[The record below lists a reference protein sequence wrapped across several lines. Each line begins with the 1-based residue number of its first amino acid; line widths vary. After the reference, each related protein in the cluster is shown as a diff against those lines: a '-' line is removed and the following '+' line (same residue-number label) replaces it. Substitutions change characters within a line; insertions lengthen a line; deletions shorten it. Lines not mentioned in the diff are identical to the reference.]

1 MKIGIIGT
9 RGIPNHYGG
18 FEKFAEHLSV
28 GLVKLGHDVTVYNSH
43 KHPYTQNEYEGVKI
57 IHRFDP
63 EFKIGTA
70 GQFIYDFNCIR
81 NARKQNFDIILQ
93 LGYTSSSVWH
103 WLMPKKAKVLTNIDG
118 MEWKRSKYSK
128 YVRKFLRYAER
139 LAIRNSHTIIADSL
153 AMQDYVDE
161 QYNENS
167 VYIAYGAETFKS
179 GKKEALEEFGIE
191 PFSYNM
197 LVARLEP
204 ENNIETILEGVV
216 KSTSDKLFLVVGN
229 YETPY
234 GQKLKA
240 RYPDARIRFLNA
252 IYDVEALN
260 NLRFYSHI
268 YFHGHSVGGTN
279 PSLLEAMG
287 TNCLICAHN
296 NAFNKAI
303 LGDDAHYFMDEIDVK
318 NQLELIER
326 DEVELKKIKANMNK
340 IEERFSWKLII
351 KQYELIM
358 QQANI

>member
-18 FEKFAEHLSV
+18 FEKFAERLSV

-43 KHPYTQNEYEGVKI
+43 KHPFQENEYQSVQI
-57 IHRFDP
+57 THRFDP

-93 LGYTSSSVWH
+93 LGYTSSSIWY

-128 YVRKFLRYAER
+128 SVRKFLRYAER

-167 VYIAYGAETFKS
+167 VYLAYGADTFKS
-179 GKKEALEEFGIE
+179 GKKDTLEEFGIE

-204 ENNIETILEGVV
+204 ENNIETILDGVL
-216 KSTSDKLFLVVGN
+216 KSSDDKLFLVVGN

-234 GQKLKA
+234 GQKLRAK
-240 RYPDARIRFLNA
+240 YPDARIRFLNG
-252 IYDVEALN
+252 IYDLDALN

-287 TNCLICAHN
+287 SNCLICAHN
-296 NAFNKAI
+296 NPFNKAI

-318 NQLELIER
+318 NLLELIEKNEN
-326 DEVELKKIKANMNK
+326 EVQKIKNNMNK

-351 KQYELIM
+351 EQYELTM
-358 QQANI
+358 KQALI